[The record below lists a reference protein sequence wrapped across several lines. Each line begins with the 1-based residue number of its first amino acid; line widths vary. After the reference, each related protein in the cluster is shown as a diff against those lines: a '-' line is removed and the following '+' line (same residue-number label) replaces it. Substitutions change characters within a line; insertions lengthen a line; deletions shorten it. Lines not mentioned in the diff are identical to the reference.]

1 MEIANA
7 ANWDIVLWCCVVVG
21 GFLRGSLPAPHP
33 APPLP
38 HFSSG
43 NVLLEPALSLATTQ
57 LPSFGTYL

>member
-7 ANWDIVLWCCVVVG
+7 ANQDILLRCYVVVG
-21 GFLRGSLPAPHP
+21 GFLRDSLPALHP

-43 NVLLEPALSLATTQ
+43 NILL
-57 LPSFGTYL
+57 